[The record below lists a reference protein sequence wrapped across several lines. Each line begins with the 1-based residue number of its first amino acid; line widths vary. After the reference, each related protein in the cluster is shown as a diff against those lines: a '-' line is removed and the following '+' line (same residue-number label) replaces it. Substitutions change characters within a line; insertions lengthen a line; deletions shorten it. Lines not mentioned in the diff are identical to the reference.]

1 MVLHQFFANSFVRLG
16 RAEKHA
22 VRHDTGALTTLSQHP
37 QEQGQKQQ
45 LGLFGVGH
53 GFQVVVD
60 AFRVHGALER
70 RICQTHGKLI
80 ADLILLGNTVLV
92 VDLRVADGVQHQVH
106 RRNAQHG
113 AVCVKAGEGIPSKV
127 LPLLGSHGILVVVAN
142 VLRGGDQK
150 ACRAA
155 GRVADGVI
163 RGGLQQLHHHFP
175 DVLGS
180 AKLAVLP
187 SGGQFAQ
194 HVLVQVALHIQI
206 GNVMLIQV
214 IQPCDDFLQHLR
226 RRNQEHRIAHVPGK
240 GRLILHITAGIVGDF
255 HQFPLLGEVRQAAMF
270 HVFDGRED
278 PLGNYI
284 ENIAGIVVLEFTPAH
299 GLSNGRLG
307 ENLLHLLASHML
319 KFFRFQLFFV
329 QRADKHKIGQLFD
342 DG

>member
-1 MVLHQFFANSFVRLG
+1 M
-16 RAEKHA
+16 
-22 VRHDTGALTTLSQHP
+22 
-37 QEQGQKQQ
+37 
-45 LGLFGVGH
+45 
-53 GFQVVVD
+53 
-60 AFRVHGALER
+60 
-70 RICQTHGKLI
+70 
-80 ADLILLGNTVLV
+80 
-92 VDLRVADGVQHQVH
+92 ADGVQHQVH

-113 AVCVKAGEGIPSKV
+113 AVCVKAGEGVPSKV

-142 VLRGGDQK
+142 VLCGGDQE

-175 DVLGS
+175 DMLGS

-307 ENLLHLLASHML
+307 KNLLHLLTGHML

-329 QRADKHKIGQLFD
+329 QRADEHEIGQLLD

>member
-16 RAEKHA
+16 GSEKHA

-113 AVCVKAGEGIPSKV
+113 AVCVKAGEGVPSKV
-127 LPLLGSHGILVVVAN
+127 LPLLESHGILVVVAN

-163 RGGLQQLHHHFP
+163 RGRLQQLHHHFP

-187 SGGQFAQ
+187 SGGQFCPACTRTNRPAYPDRQ
-194 HVLVQVALHIQI
+194 CH
-206 GNVMLIQV
+206 
-214 IQPCDDFLQHLR
+214 
-226 RRNQEHRIAHVPGK
+226 AHTGHPT
-240 GRLILHITAGIVGDF
+240 L
-255 HQFPLLGEVRQAAMF
+255 
-270 HVFDGRED
+270 
-278 PLGNYI
+278 
-284 ENIAGIVVLEFTPAH
+284 
-299 GLSNGRLG
+299 
-307 ENLLHLLASHML
+307 
-319 KFFRFQLFFV
+319 
-329 QRADKHKIGQLFD
+329 
-342 DG
+342 